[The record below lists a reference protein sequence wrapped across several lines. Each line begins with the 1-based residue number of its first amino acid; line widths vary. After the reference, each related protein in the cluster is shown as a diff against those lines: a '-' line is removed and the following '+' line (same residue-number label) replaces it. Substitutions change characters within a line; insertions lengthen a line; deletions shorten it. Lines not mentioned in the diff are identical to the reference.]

1 MEEEIAMSFW
11 EKIKQSLRGLMAGR
25 HGVDQLSVALVWT
38 GLGLYVIS
46 AIFGLGIVSL
56 LSLALYGYTVFRMFS
71 RNEEKR
77 AAENRRYLSWK
88 TRLTTEVKQAR
99 TRFKNRKQYK
109 YFRCPNCKAW
119 LRLPRGA
126 GVVTVTCGRCHNSFT
141 QKG

>member
-1 MEEEIAMSFW
+1 MSFW
-11 EKIKQSLRGLMAGR
+11 EKIKQSFRALMTGR
-25 HGVDQLSVALVWT
+25 HGVDQLSVVLVWT
-38 GLGLYVIS
+38 GLALYVLS
-46 AIFGLGIVSL
+46 AVFGLGILSL
-56 LSLALYGYTVFRMFS
+56 LSLAIYGYTVFRMFS

-77 AAENRRYLSWK
+77 SAENRRYLSWK
-88 TRLTTEVKQAR
+88 TRVTTDAKQAR

>member
-1 MEEEIAMSFW
+1 MSFW
-11 EKIKQSLRGLMAGR
+11 EKIKQSFRSLMTGR
-25 HGVDQLSVALVWT
+25 HGVDQLSIVLVWT
-38 GLGLYVIS
+38 GLALYVLS
-46 AIFGLGIVSL
+46 AVFGLGILSL
-56 LSLALYGYTVFRMFS
+56 LSLAIYGYTVFRMFS

-77 AAENRRYLSWK
+77 SAENRRYLSWK
-88 TRLTTEVKQAR
+88 TRVTTDAKQAR
-99 TRFKNRKQYK
+99 TRFKNRKQYN

>member
-1 MEEEIAMSFW
+1 MSFW
-11 EKIKQSLRGLMAGR
+11 EKIKQSLRSLMAGR
-25 HGVDQLSVALVWT
+25 HGVDPLSVVLVWI
-38 GLGLYVIS
+38 GLGLYVLS
-46 AIFGLGIVSL
+46 AVFGVEI
-56 LSLALYGYTVFRMFS
+56 LSLVALAIYGYTVFRMFS

-77 AAENRRYLSWK
+77 SAENRRYLGWK
-88 TRLTTEVKQAR
+88 TRVTTNAKQAR

-119 LRLPRGA
+119 LRLPRGS